1 MPGTSMRKSTQLA
14 TIRSEDGDRLEA
26 PLELLLPRDLGRI
39 VLHQL
44 LGLLCIIFGRP
55 PMPACLQFKGRDV
68 VLRTR
73 VVSLLRLGG
82 WRTDIFL
89 DFFQNRIKTKSFSKG
104 GVVFQIY
111 LNGQVGSSHFFN
123 GWLGPVGR

>member
-68 VLRTR
+68 VLRTKE
-73 VVSLLRLGG
+73 SFHFFG
-82 WRTDIFL
+82 WAAGARIFFL
-89 DFFQNRIKTKSFSKG
+89 IFSKTE
-104 GVVFQIY
+104 
-111 LNGQVGSSHFFN
+111 
-123 GWLGPVGR
+123 

>member
-1 MPGTSMRKSTQLA
+1 MPGTSTGKSTQLA
-14 TIRSEDGDRLEA
+14 TIRSEEGDRLEA

-89 DFFQNRIKTKSFSKG
+89 DFFQNRIKTKVSQK
-104 GVVFQIY
+104 VV
-111 LNGQVGSSHFFN
+111 LFFKFTSM
-123 GWLGPVGR
+123 GR

>member
-1 MPGTSMRKSTQLA
+1 
-14 TIRSEDGDRLEA
+14 
-26 PLELLLPRDLGRI
+26 
-39 VLHQL
+39 
-44 LGLLCIIFGRP
+44 
-55 PMPACLQFKGRDV
+55 
-68 VLRTR
+68 
-73 VVSLLRLGG
+73 LGG

-123 GWLGPVGR
+123 GWLGPVGRWMGGLGFFPPYRPERIRLQL